1 MSETDNS
8 ETSFAMISDEESSL
22 VGEEIAEGLGDV
34 STSLEPY
41 QDEPLASSSSEEEL
55 ADHEPDID
63 GISLET
69 LEARFE
75 RIMPVDE
82 W

>member
-8 ETSFAMISDEESSL
+8 ETSFAMISDKESSL

-41 QDEPLASSSSEEEL
+41 QEEPLASSSS
-55 ADHEPDID
+55 
-63 GISLET
+63 
-69 LEARFE
+69 
-75 RIMPVDE
+75 
-82 W
+82 